1 MRDAGY
7 EIAKVWSC
15 PGFLNRQVNSAGKSE
30 NEERIILHID
40 CNCFYAS
47 VEMLHHPE
55 LAGRPLAVGGDPEAR
70 HGIVLTANYPAKRR
84 GVRTGMALWQA
95 RQACPNVI
103 FVPPRMDLYI
113 RFSRMARRIYRD
125 YSDQVESFGLDE
137 CWVDITDCCRLFGDH
152 TRTLANGRRIAEEIS
167 GRVKRELGITVSIGV
182 SWNKIYAKLG
192 SDYKK
197 PDAITVFDRDNY
209 RKLIDPLPVSDLL
222 YVGSRTKRKLQ
233 NCGIRTI
240 GELANADPLLL
251 HEWLGK
257 IGLMLSMFARG
268 LDETPVSEY
277 GEATPIKSIGNSTT
291 TPRDLVNP
299 EDVKLVLYLLSESVA
314 KRLRENCLEGQVVE
328 VYVRDNGLASFHQQR
343 KLRAPTCISAEIESE
358 AAGLFSE
365 LYRWEKPIRSIGI
378 RVADLRPVGEPRQL
392 NLFVDESRREKLLLA
407 DSMTEKIRSRF
418 GFYAIQRG
426 IMYRDPF
433 LSSLDAAADDHMI
446 HPHSYFE
453 RGSRTGCEK
462 LLAVS
467 DSV

>member
-113 RFSRMARRIYRD
+113 RFSR
-125 YSDQVESFGLDE
+125 
-137 CWVDITDCCRLFGDH
+137 
-152 TRTLANGRRIAEEIS
+152 EEIS

-197 PDAITVFDRDNY
+197 PDAITVFDRGNY
-209 RKLIDPLPVSDLL
+209 RRLIYPLPVSDLL

-233 NCGIRTI
+233 NYGIRTI
-240 GELANADPLLL
+240 GELANADPALL
-251 HEWLGK
+251 HEWFGK
-257 IGLMLSMFARG
+257 VGLMLSMFARG

-277 GEATPIKSIGNSTT
+277 GEAVPVRSIGNSTT
-291 TPRDLVNP
+291 TPRDLVNS

>member
-1 MRDAGY
+1 MISREY
-7 EIAKVWSC
+7 LKREIFTVPNMLS
-15 PGFLNRQVNSAGKSE
+15 FLRLLLIPVFAVLYLTGRWLPS
-30 NEERIILHID
+30 II
-40 CNCFYAS
+40 
-47 VEMLHHPE
+47 V
-55 LAGRPLAVGGDPEAR
+55 LAV
-70 HGIVLTANYPAKRR
+70 
-84 GVRTGMALWQA
+84 
-95 RQACPNVI
+95 
-103 FVPPRMDLYI
+103 
-113 RFSRMARRIYRD
+113 S
-125 YSDQVESFGLDE
+125 SF
-137 CWVDITDCCRLFGDH
+137 
-152 TRTLANGRRIAEEIS
+152 
-167 GRVKRELGITVSIGV
+167 
-182 SWNKIYAKLG
+182 
-192 SDYKK
+192 
-197 PDAITVFDRDNY
+197 
-209 RKLIDPLPVSDLL
+209 SDLL
-222 YVGSRTKRKLQ
+222 DGKLARKLGQ
-233 NCGIRTI
+233 VS
-240 GELANADPLLL
+240 ELGVLLDPLADKLTQGTIVICMGIKYPIMWYMFGVEVL
-251 HEWLGK
+251 KEGFMIAAGAYTLKHYGSKLKGAEWFGK
-257 IGLMLSMFARG
+257 VGLMLSMFARG

-277 GEATPIKSIGNSTT
+277 GEAVPVRSIGNSTT
-291 TPRDLVNP
+291 TPRDLVNS

>member
-1 MRDAGY
+1 M
-7 EIAKVWSC
+7 
-15 PGFLNRQVNSAGKSE
+15 
-30 NEERIILHID
+30 
-40 CNCFYAS
+40 
-47 VEMLHHPE
+47 
-55 LAGRPLAVGGDPEAR
+55 
-70 HGIVLTANYPAKRR
+70 
-84 GVRTGMALWQA
+84 
-95 RQACPNVI
+95 
-103 FVPPRMDLYI
+103 
-113 RFSRMARRIYRD
+113 
-125 YSDQVESFGLDE
+125 
-137 CWVDITDCCRLFGDH
+137 DITDCCRLLGDH

-197 PDAITVFDRDNY
+197 PDAITVFDRGNY
-209 RKLIDPLPVSDLL
+209 RRLIYPLPVSDLL

-233 NCGIRTI
+233 NYGIRTI
-240 GELANADPLLL
+240 GELANADPALL
-251 HEWLGK
+251 HEWFGK
-257 IGLMLSMFARG
+257 VGLMLSMFARG

-277 GEATPIKSIGNSTT
+277 GEAVPVRSIGNSTT
-291 TPRDLVNP
+291 TPRDLVNS